1 MKKKL
6 LLLLAPVLF
15 LPLSL
20 VSCTEETDDGNVG
33 KAASLVLDNA
43 SVTLVQGHDIT
54 VNITSGN
61 GDYSVRSFDES
72 VVTATVDGTA
82 VTIHAVENST
92 LGEDDV
98 LKTTVLVLD
107 GRKKVARVEVLV
119 ARLWDLTVDE
129 LSEDGIDL
137 FIGETRTVRIL
148 TGNGGYAISATE
160 GAETYVEIS
169 EVAGQTFTL
178 TGLLETGETPVQLTL
193 TDSEGKIVTFP
204 VKVNIVDLTLA
215 SNKAE
220 FSAPDAEAQYIAIDK
235 GNGGY
240 KIEYRTGDNEPTE
253 TSAIAEAT
261 VSGNMITIEPKARGS
276 VDVIV
281 TDQKGSSETIAVT
294 VNPYELELAGGAS
307 SITVEGFA
315 NTASV
320 AIARGNGGY
329 ELSALTDDNRKYIE
343 SATIDDNNNIVIK
356 AKWLGTTTLKLSDEA
371 GKSMDVPVTVA
382 PVAAELS
389 SDYCFRM
396 GIKEYI
402 EQHSDFDQQ
411 DQLTFEMVFY
421 PTYSRSLQSFIGL
434 EGVFLLRCE
443 GNGDT
448 DLRFEIATKI
458 HKDPGNLS
466 GDTHNDPR
474 FRSQQKMGNDRQ
486 GNGQWYH
493 IAIVFD
499 GTQSSTTEAYKMYI
513 NGVREDLTPA
523 SDDYADVSPDPYLVL
538 SDVAGDEA
546 LMIGRSGNSEWRL
559 GYCAVAQARMWT
571 SARTEEQIRE
581 NMCTYFTPDEA
592 SAMEDLAGYWV
603 PSEGIGGIDAF
614 RNYGYVGEGL
624 DGIVYNNAVSTIS
637 MTPFKG
643 KYRLAACPHSY

>member
-119 ARLWDLTVDE
+119 ARLWDLMVDAPAE
-129 LSEDGIDL
+129 GVDL
-137 FIGETRTVRIL
+137 FIGETCTVRIL

-193 TDSEGKIVTFP
+193 TDSEGKRVTFP

-215 SNKAE
+215 SNDAE

-253 TSAIAEAT
+253 TSAIAEAS

-281 TDQKGSSETIAVT
+281 TDQKGSTETIAVT

-307 SITVEGFA
+307 SITVKGFA

-320 AIARGNGGY
+320 AIDRGNGGY

-371 GKSMDVPVTVA
+371 GKTMDVPVTVA
-382 PVAAELS
+382 PVSAFIDS
-389 SDYCFRM
+389 KYCFRI

-402 EQHSDFDQQ
+402 ESHPEFDHQE
-411 DQLTFEMVFY
+411 QLTLEMVFY
-421 PTYSRSLQSFIGL
+421 PTYSRGLQSFIGM
-434 EGVFLLRCE
+434 EGLFLLRCNA
-443 GNGDT
+443 GGDEN
-448 DLRFEIATKI
+448 RQFELATRI
-458 HKDPGNLS
+458 HKNWESVS
-466 GDTHNDPR
+466 GDKYDDPR
-474 FRSQQKMGNDRQ
+474 FQSRQIMGSDRQ
-486 GNGQWYH
+486 NNGQWYH
-493 IAIVFD
+493 VAIVFD
-499 GTQSSTTEAYKMYI
+499 GTKESTREGYQMYI
-513 NGVREDLTPA
+513 NGVREDIVA
-523 SDDYADVSPDPYLVL
+523 QDEDYADVHPDKYLIL
-538 SDVAGDEA
+538 SDAAGDNA
-546 LMIGRSGNSEWRL
+546 LMIGRSNNDGNRI
-559 GYCAVAQARMWT
+559 GYCMVAQARMWT
-571 SARTEEQIRE
+571 VARTAEQIKADL
-581 NMCTYFTPDEA
+581 CTYYTPEEA
-592 SAMEDLAGYWV
+592 KTKEGLAGYWIF
-603 PSEGIGGIDAF
+603 SEGIQMDSF
-614 RNYGYVGEGL
+614 PNYGYAGEGL
-624 DGIVYNNAVSTIS
+624 DAVVYDNDGSINPVSF
-637 MTPFKG
+637 PADQ
-643 KYRLAACPHSY
+643 YRDVECPHSY